1 MQSDLFSG
9 FIKSVLWFIFQN
21 FMPMSNFLSIYFQDD
36 VDVTAIAVPELIKLL
51 SDPDTST
58 SRQAANT
65 LYQESFNL

>member
-1 MQSDLFSG
+1 
-9 FIKSVLWFIFQN
+9 
-21 FMPMSNFLSIYFQDD
+21 MPMSNFLSIYFQDD